1 MGGSG
6 GGNYTSREIE
16 ILRAEAARRLE
27 ESRLETEVNTL
38 LQDELIT
45 INDRDVDF
53 VNDQLDRIER
63 ALEEEGIDVDRLLFG
78 GSIAKHTYVD
88 GISDIDSL
96 VILKNRDTEISPQ
109 EARDLLADA
118 LRAHLPQGEIAD
130 ISVGNLAVTLT
141 YRNGDSIQL
150 LPAVATGTGIAISS
164 ATGNRWSEINP
175 SRFSAALTDANR
187 RQGGMI
193 VPTIKLAKAILDH
206 KMGDQRPSGYHVET
220 LAIEAF
226 REYNGPRTA
235 KAMVT
240 HFLDSASRA
249 VLQPMADVTGQSTH
263 VDGSLGEANS
273 RERVRLSSHLTQLA
287 RIAQTANNTAQ
298 WRDLIG

>member
-16 ILRAEAARRLE
+16 ILRVEAAKRLE

-38 LQDELIT
+38 LQNELIA
-45 INDRDVDF
+45 INDRDVEF
-53 VNDQLDRIER
+53 INDQLDGIER
-63 ALEEEGIDVDRLLFG
+63 ALTEEGIDIDRLLFG

-96 VILKNRDTEISPQ
+96 VILKNRDVEISP
-109 EARDLLADA
+109 EDARTLLADA
-118 LRAHLPQGEIAD
+118 LRAHLPQGQIAD
-130 ISVGNLAVTLT
+130 ISVGDLAVTLT
-141 YRNGDSIQL
+141 YRNGTSIQL
-150 LPAVATGTGIAISS
+150 LPAVATGTGVAISS
-164 ATGNRWSEINP
+164 SDGRRWSEINP
-175 SRFSAALTDANR
+175 TRFSTALTDANR

-206 KMGDQRPSGYHVET
+206 EMGDRRPSGYHVEA
-220 LAIEAF
+220 LAIEVF
-226 REYNGPRTA
+226 RDYTGPRTA

-240 HFLDSASRA
+240 HLLDSASRA
-249 VLQPMADVTGQSTH
+249 VLQPLADITGQSTQ

-273 RERVRLSSHLTQLA
+273 RERVRLSDHLAQLA
-287 RIAQTANNTAQ
+287 RIARTATSTTQ
-298 WRDLIG
+298 WRDLLG